1 MIDQV
6 LVILIE
12 LTLYLDYLIT
22 TYYSGRD
29 QPKGGRNQLE
39 PTGTEWMS
47 DNTRQ
52 DDPTEVKRREGL
64 IDSVRDIINYINTH
78 TCNGVIE
85 RTSKSTYTPFLFL
98 VD

>member
-1 MIDQV
+1 
-6 LVILIE
+6 
-12 LTLYLDYLIT
+12 
-22 TYYSGRD
+22 
-29 QPKGGRNQLE
+29 
-39 PTGTEWMS
+39 MS
-47 DNTRQ
+47 DYTRQ

-85 RTSKSTYTPFLFL
+85 RTSKSNYTPFLFL

>member
-1 MIDQV
+1 
-6 LVILIE
+6 
-12 LTLYLDYLIT
+12 
-22 TYYSGRD
+22 
-29 QPKGGRNQLE
+29 
-39 PTGTEWMS
+39 MS

-64 IDSVRDIINYINTH
+64 IDGVRDIINYINTQ

-85 RTSKSTYTPFLFL
+85 RTGKSIHTPFLLL